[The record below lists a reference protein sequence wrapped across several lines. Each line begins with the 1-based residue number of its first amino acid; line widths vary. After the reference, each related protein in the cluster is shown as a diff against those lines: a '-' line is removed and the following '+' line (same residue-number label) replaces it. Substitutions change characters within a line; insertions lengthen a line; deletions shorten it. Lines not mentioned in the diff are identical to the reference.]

1 MESELSKTE
10 SASPRNGPRAG
21 FRVGAMELKLLRV
34 FKTVV
39 ESGGFSSAQHPLG
52 ISLAS
57 ISKQISDLEV
67 RLGMR
72 LCTRGRDGF
81 ELSEEGDI
89 VYRNTLALFRT
100 LEDFS
105 DRITASD
112 EIVGELSLAVIDNT
126 ISDPESPVVAALHQ
140 LNLRAPRVRVSLSIS
155 SLEEIEKGLQSGR
168 FHGAIVPNYGTE
180 LSAKRSDQFQTISL
194 YEEYSGLYCGLNHPT
209 FNSANQQ
216 TLETLKA
223 HKFVTHSY
231 VSGEQRRQL
240 INQFENLSS
249 ATQVEAVAMLILS
262 GVYVGI
268 LPHHYARQY
277 VEQHRMAP
285 LLAAN
290 PPISTPMEL
299 VWNARVGFS
308 QALTCFIDIIQNQ

>member
-10 SASPRNGPRAG
+10 SARARNGPRAG

-81 ELSEEGDI
+81 ELSEEGEI
-89 VYRNTLALFRT
+89 VYRNTLSLFRT

-126 ISDPESPVVAALHQ
+126 ISDPESPVINALNQ
-140 LNLRAPRVRVSLSIS
+140 LNICAPRVRVSLSIS
-155 SLEEIEKGLQSGR
+155 SLEEVERGLQSGR
-168 FHGAIVPNYGTE
+168 FHGAIMPNYETDI
-180 LSAKRSDQFQTISL
+180 SANRPDQFEKIAL
-194 YEEYSGLYCGLNHPT
+194 YEEHSGLYCGLNHPV
-209 FNSANQQ
+209 FGSADQQ
-216 TLETLKA
+216 TINTLKPY
-223 HKFVTHSY
+223 KFVTHSY
-231 VSGEQRRQL
+231 VNSEQRRQL
-240 INQFENLSS
+240 ISQFDNLSS

-262 GVYVGI
+262 GVYVGV
-268 LPHHYARQY
+268 LPHHYAKQY
-277 VEQHRMAP
+277 VEQRRMAP
-285 LLAAN
+285 LLTAN
-290 PPISTPMEL
+290 PPFSTSMEL

-308 QALTCFIDIIQNQ
+308 QALNCFIDIIQRH

>member
-1 MESELSKTE
+1 MESDLSKKE
-10 SASPRNGPRAG
+10 SAAPLSGPRPG

-39 ESGGFSSAQHPLG
+39 ESGGFSSAQYPLG

-81 ELSEEGDI
+81 ELSEEGEV
-89 VYRNTLALFRT
+89 VYRNTLSLFRT

-112 EIVGELSLAVIDNT
+112 EIVGELSIAIIDNT
-126 ISDPESPVVAALHQ
+126 ISDPKSPIVSALSQ
-140 LNLRAPRVRVSLSIS
+140 LHKRAPRVRVSLNIT

-168 FHGAIVPNYGTE
+168 FHCAVLPNYDTNT
-180 LSAKRSDQFQTISL
+180 STIRPDQFQKISL
-194 YEEYSGLYCGLNHPT
+194 YDESSGLYCGLHHPA
-209 FNSANQQ
+209 FDDAERQ
-216 TLETLKA
+216 TLKTLQGYR
-223 HKFVTHSY
+223 FVSHSY
-231 VSGEQRRQL
+231 VSNEQRRQL
-240 INQFENLSS
+240 ISHFDSTSS

-262 GVYVGI
+262 GVCVGV
-268 LPHHYARQY
+268 LPHHYAKPY
-277 VEQHRMAP
+277 VEQHRMTP
-285 LLAAN
+285 LLATDYSL
-290 PPISTPMEL
+290 STPIEL
-299 VWNARVGFS
+299 VWNARSGFS
-308 QALTCFIDIIQNQ
+308 QALYCFLDIVQRR